1 MDIYVVFLGR
11 YCVCVSE
18 VFFRCF
24 KYVKER
30 KSPGPDGIGGR
41 ILKNCAEQSA
51 EIFSFIFMWSLE
63 LQNVPNIWKE
73 SIIVPE
79 PKNKTLKSHN
89 DYRPVALTSLVMKC
103 FEKIVLHELLTQ
115 VTDKLDPLQFV
126 YRSGRGVADA
136 LETLLNF

>member
-1 MDIYVVFLGR
+1 MFLGR

-115 VTDKLDPLQFV
+115 VT
-126 YRSGRGVADA
+126 
-136 LETLLNF
+136 